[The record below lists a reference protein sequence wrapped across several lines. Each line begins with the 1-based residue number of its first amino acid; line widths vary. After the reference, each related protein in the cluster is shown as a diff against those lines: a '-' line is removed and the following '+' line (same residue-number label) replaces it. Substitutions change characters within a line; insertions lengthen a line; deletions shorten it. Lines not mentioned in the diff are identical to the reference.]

1 MSCTVR
7 CVLLEE
13 ITETFFCYRDIFVI
27 FVGSIVRHAHLGHA
41 DMHMSCCTR
50 CTCHTARD
58 VHVVHRFV
66 ITFNAFDY
74 NV

>member
-7 CVLLEE
+7 CVLWEE
-13 ITETFFCYRDIFVI
+13 ITEAFFCYRDIFVT
-27 FVGSIVRHAHLGHA
+27 FVGSAVRHAHLGHA

-50 CTCHTARD
+50 CACHTVRD
-58 VHVVHRFV
+58 AHVVHRFV
-66 ITFNAFDY
+66 ITFNTFDY